1 MKILSSKILIT
12 VCIIVLAPMAMA
24 AGADS
29 DVSKLGVT
37 TLDRVKAEET
47 AFLNT
52 NSQTYTL
59 REITDDVTAPDGAVM
74 VKVGDKEYYYTP
86 SDNKELLQL
95 LSSTGSTA
103 LVETTSDKALYS
115 TPDGKYYTYDNN
127 KLKNSGYTLTK
138 VTPSDPDNLDDNVI
152 VKYEIK
158 EVTKYYDPQTGLE
171 VAEGDK
177 QDGVNYREVVT
188 KETVPHYY
196 EVNPAKTEYGNGSEK
211 IYFNW
216 EKDASGNYTLKE
228 GASAT
233 GDNSIIYSYDETGFS
248 NTVSD
253 QVLDKSM
260 SNPTGTSSS
269 PTIIEGGA
277 AVNNPSG
284 TTITIDNTL
293 YKNNVTQAVIESTT
307 SGYKYAELV
316 GGAVY
321 NKGTISS
328 ITGQFINNGIDL
340 TTNKTSGFLYTY
352 AKGGAI
358 YNEGEIGDITANF
371 IGNYVKNTNTTSYTY
386 PYAQGGAIYN
396 EAGEIGDITGDFI
409 GNYAISTGTS
419 SNSGYYANGGA
430 IYNYG
435 GTTETPKVEENAGDF
450 SGNYA
455 ISTGTSS
462 SSG

>member
-1 MKILSSKILIT
+1 MKVKTYTRILIT
-12 VCIIVLAPMAMA
+12 AIMIALAPMAMA

-29 DVSKLGVT
+29 DASKLGVT

-59 REITDDVTAPDGAVM
+59 REITADVTAPEGAVM

-115 TPDGKYYTYDNN
+115 TPDGKYYTYDSN

-138 VTPSDPDNLDDNVI
+138 VTPADTSNLDDNVI

-171 VAEGDK
+171 VAEADK
-177 QDGVNYREVVT
+177 QEGVNYREVLT

-196 EVNPAKTEYGNGSEK
+196 EVNLAKTEYGSGAEK

-233 GDNSIIYSYDETGFS
+233 GDNSIIYSYDPANSLTRTTSASGDIVGNFIKQSITSS
-248 NTVSD
+248 NT
-253 QVLDKSM
+253 
-260 SNPTGTSSS
+260 N
-269 PTIIEGGA
+269 
-277 AVNNPSG
+277 
-284 TTITIDNTL
+284 
-293 YKNNVTQAVIESTT
+293 
-307 SGYKYAELV
+307 
-316 GGAVY
+316 
-321 NKGTISS
+321 
-328 ITGQFINNGIDL
+328 
-340 TTNKTSGFLYTY
+340 
-352 AKGGAI
+352 GGAI
-358 YNEGEIGDITANF
+358 YNYNGTIGNITGDF
-371 IGNYVKNTNTTSYTY
+371 IGNYAQTTGSY
-386 PYAQGGAIYN
+386 ANGGAIYN
-396 EAGEIGDITGDFI
+396 YVYYSNSTAIIGDIIGDFIGNYASGYSSVLGGAIYNYRGTIGDITGDFI
-409 GNYAISTGTS
+409 GNFAS
-419 SNSGYYANGGA
+419 SGSSKAYGGA
-430 IYNYG
+430 I
-435 GTTETPKVEENAGDF
+435 
-450 SGNYA
+450 SNYA
-455 ISTGTSS
+455 DSS
-462 SSG
+462 S